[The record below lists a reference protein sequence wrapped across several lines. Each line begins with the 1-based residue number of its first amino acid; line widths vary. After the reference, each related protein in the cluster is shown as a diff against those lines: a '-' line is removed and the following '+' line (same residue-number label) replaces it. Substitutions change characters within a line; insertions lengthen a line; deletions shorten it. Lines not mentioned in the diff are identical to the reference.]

1 MAIIYACHA
10 EDTSSILVSTA
21 SPCWGIML
29 HKQDTDRNNLY
40 KNNGLYDSVVKMV
53 NTPDCHSGERGFK
66 SRRSR
71 QGS

>member
-1 MAIIYACHA
+1 MAITSVCHA

-21 SPCWGIML
+21 SPNGGIIL
-29 HKQDTDRNNLY
+29 YKQDTDRNNLY
-40 KNNGLYDSVVKMV
+40 KNNGPYDSVVKMV